1 MGRKH
6 KKKII
11 KELWVGRGGGLVPHV
26 SRKIHWVFFTYKK
39 MNVERTVPRSPFF
52 WNNVKVNI
60 EDWRSRI
67 ALIPSKTM

>member
-6 KKKII
+6 KKNHK
-11 KELWVGRGGGLVPHV
+11 RTMGGGGGGWSPTFLE
-26 SRKIHWVFFTYKK
+26 KYIVFFLHIKK
-39 MNVERTVPRSPFF
+39 INVERTVPRSPFF
-52 WNNVKVNI
+52 GNNVKVNI

>member
-11 KELWVGRGGGLVPHV
+11 KELWVGGGGWSPTFLE
-26 SRKIHWVFFTYKK
+26 KNIVFFLHIKK
-39 MNVERTVPRSPFF
+39 INVERTVPRSPFF